1 MESSWAATIS
11 SILDDHILTL
21 QIVALFV
28 VVLAG
33 LALILVNR
41 QLTVKRLR
49 ESEKAFRD
57 LYDNIGE
64 GVFRSTLDGRMISA
78 NPYLVRLNGFDSEAE
93 MLREVTDIGGQWYVD
108 PNRRAEINARLLAEG
123 QVSDVVS
130 EVYRY
135 RTRERIWIEE
145 TVRLVR
151 DPRTNE
157 PSCYHGTVREVTEAV
172 RRLELQRRYEQ
183 IASAISGCILQFRML
198 PDGSS
203 SVIYA
208 SPGLKTLFGVTPEDA
223 AEDSALI
230 RNAVHPDD
238 LPRVAQT
245 LLRSRDTLTIWQCDH
260 RVVVSEGPERW
271 LSVYAFP
278 EREADGSTLWHGF
291 ITDVTERKRSEARIH
306 ALAYYDELTGLPNRT
321 RILEVLGE
329 SQDDALLRSRW
340 NALLFIDL
348 DQFKLLNDSKGHL
361 AGDALL
367 REIAAR
373 LQRYDD
379 RATLIGRYGGDE
391 FVILLQY
398 LGRHRDAAEA
408 KVMSLATAVAEDL
421 AKPFVV
427 DEWRFETTASIG
439 VAFFA
444 GERHDLDAILKQA
457 DLAMY
462 EAKAAGGGRIRF
474 FETAMQEELDE
485 RMTLRRELRE
495 AFARDE
501 LTLVY
506 QPQMDDAWR
515 CVGAEALIRWQH
527 PVRGELRPHVF
538 LPLVEPSGLGMM
550 VDGYVLKTACG
561 MLRAWQETPTTRD
574 LCMSVNITASQ
585 LGRPEFIG
593 LVAEAIR
600 DAAIDP
606 ALLMLELT
614 EQVMLKDVAAVGA
627 AMARLKEM
635 GVKLAL
641 DDFGTG
647 FSSLSHLRQ
656 LPLDALKV
664 DRSFVRDIDTSP
676 GDRAIVGTVLGF
688 ATGLNLSVIAEGVE
702 TPSSLAVLQELGCRY
717 FQGYLFARPMPG
729 EDFLVFAAL
738 DPEARRSA
746 AGVPP
751 A

>member
-1 MESSWAATIS
+1 M
-11 SILDDHILTL
+11 DDHDLSL
-21 QIVALFV
+21 RIVALLVIAF
-28 VVLAG
+28 AG
-33 LALILVNR
+33 LVIILAQR
-41 QLTVKRLR
+41 HLTVKRLR

-93 MLREVTDIGGQWYVD
+93 MLGEVTDIGGQWYVD
-108 PNRRAEINARLLAEG
+108 PNRRAEIHARLLAEG
-123 QVSDVVS
+123 HVSGLVS

-135 RTRERIWIEE
+135 RTRERIWVEE
-145 TVRLVR
+145 NVHLVR
-151 DPRTNE
+151 DPHSGQ
-157 PSCYHGTVREVTEAV
+157 PLHYDGTVREVTEAV

-183 IASAISGCILQFRML
+183 IAGAISGCIYQHRMR
-198 PDGSS
+198 PDGHSS
-203 SVIYA
+203 LPYA
-208 SPGLKTLFGVTPEDA
+208 SPGITPLLGVTPEDMA
-223 AEDSALI
+223 RDSSPIADVVHREDLG
-230 RNAVHPDD
+230 
-238 LPRVAQT
+238 RVIKS
-245 LLRSRDTLTIWQCDH
+245 LLYSRDTLTKWQCEY
-260 RVVVSEGPERW
+260 RAVVPGQPERW
-271 LSVYAFP
+271 LLVHAFP

-291 ITDVTERKRSEARIH
+291 ISDVTERKRSEARIH
-306 ALAYYDELTGLPNRT
+306 ALAYYDDLTGLPNRT
-321 RILEVLGE
+321 RILEVLRE
-329 SQDDALLRSRW
+329 SQDDVLLRSRW
-340 NALLFIDL
+340 NALLFVDL
-348 DQFKLLNDSKGHL
+348 DHFKLLNDSKGHL

-367 REIAAR
+367 KEVAAR

-398 LGRHRDAAEA
+398 LGKHRDAAEA
-408 KVMSLATAVAEDL
+408 KVMALATAVAEDL
-421 AKPFVV
+421 TKPFVV

-439 VAFFA
+439 VSFFA
-444 GERHDLDAILKQA
+444 GEMHDLDAILKQA

-474 FETAMQEELDE
+474 FKPEMQEELDE

-495 AFARDE
+495 ALAGNE

-506 QPQMDDAWR
+506 QPQLDDAWH

-538 LPLVEPSGLGMM
+538 LPLVEPSGLGAT
-550 VDGYVLKTACG
+550 VDAYVLKTACG
-561 MLRAWQETPTTRD
+561 MLKSWQETPTTRG

-585 LGRPEFIG
+585 LGRPGFIG
-593 LVAEAIR
+593 LVAETVR
-600 DAAIDP
+600 EAAIDP

-614 EQVMLKDVAAVGA
+614 EQVMLEDVAAVGA

-656 LPLDALKV
+656 LPLDALKI

-688 ATGLNLSVIAEGVE
+688 ARALNLSVIAEGVE
-702 TPSSLAVLQELGCRY
+702 TPSSLAVLQALGCRA

-729 EDFLVFAAL
+729 DAFLAFAAL
-738 DPEARRSA
+738 DPDARRTA